1 MEEKLLSAG
10 FKTVES
16 VARTTAEKLSKGAR
30 ISKKTARA
38 SRSGAKHIAMTSTAA
53 APRASS
59 SHCRR
64 GWELAT

>member
-30 ISKKTARA
+30 ISKKTA
-38 SRSGAKHIAMTSTAA
+38 AKLIESAINFL
-53 APRASS
+53 
-59 SHCRR
+59 
-64 GWELAT
+64 G